1 MMCMGMYSKRV
12 LHSECTNTRVLY
24 RMKALSEHGLWEVL
38 SDSYG
43 LAVYCT
49 FQRQGM
55 VHSTCTIAWWGVG
68 MVWISRRE
76 RGRGGEREGRTE
88 GGRGGG
94 REGGRGGGREEGEEG
109 GRGGEREE
117 GEEGGREGRRG

>member
-1 MMCMGMYSKRV
+1 MCMGMCSKRV

-43 LAVYCT
+43 LAVYRT

-55 VHSTCTIAWWGVG
+55 VHSTCTIAWWVG

-76 RGRGGEREGRTE
+76 RGRGGEREGRREGGRGGGREGRRE

-94 REGGRGGGREEGEEG
+94 REGGR
-109 GRGGEREE
+109 EE
-117 GEEGGREGRRG
+117 GEEGGREGGRG